1 MAKFED
7 QVAVVTGA
15 SAGIGMAISKA
26 LAAEGASV
34 CLIGRNSASLETA
47 AGEIGGRA
55 SSVKTYRT
63 DLTADADIHSLKACL
78 SADFGHVDILIHSA
92 GIYSMGRIEDSP
104 VEQFD
109 IQYRTNVRAPYLL
122 TQALLPMIRSRKG
135 QIVFINSSAGLN
147 SKANVSQYSAT
158 KHGLKAVADS
168 LREEVNEEGIRVL
181 SIYPGRTATAMQ
193 ARVHEME
200 GKEYFPDFFLQP
212 ADIAE
217 VIITA
222 LSLPR
227 GAEVTDIQIR
237 PLVKHEQ

>member
-1 MAKFED
+1 MRQFKD
-7 QVAVVTGA
+7 NVAVITGA
-15 SAGIGMAISKA
+15 GAGIGMAISKA

-34 CLIGRNSASLETA
+34 CLIGRNPASLETA
-47 AGEIGGRA
+47 AVEIGGRA
-55 SSVKTYRT
+55 SSVRTYRT

-147 SKANVSQYSAT
+147 AKANVGQYSAT
-158 KHGLKAVADS
+158 KHGLKALADS

-227 GAEVTDIQIR
+227 SAEVTDIQIR